1 MTLAKSIPA
10 AKSTMPEIMRF
21 RTPVH
26 RIARKVLLLAA
37 IAASLTARADDSVFP
52 EGSRWETV
60 GEGYNIVEG
69 IAAAKDGTL
78 YVTDVPDSEL
88 FRLAPGK
95 AEQPVDKATAKAN
108 GLAFGPGGTLYAAC
122 MAEPKITGWNLAA
135 GTRIQIALPSP
146 ANDLA
151 ISAAGHLYCTWGA
164 GNAVH
169 HLDLAKPAR
178 VTTIETPNPN
188 GITLNHDGT
197 ELWVGQFDG
206 NTVRAFP
213 ILADGALGPPRPAFQ
228 VKVPADGKG
237 LIDGMTPL
245 ADGRLL
251 VGTALGLQIVSPKA
265 PPVLIPNPTPHRA
278 NYVRIVTDASGQRWL
293 YAAHVKSLLRRPTLL
308 EAGGVAP
315 R

>member
-1 MTLAKSIPA
+1 MKRSPFKHSLDSRGASPSARLRTLLP
-10 AKSTMPEIMRF
+10 
-21 RTPVH
+21 
-26 RIARKVLLLAA
+26 LLV
-37 IAASLTARADDSVFP
+37 AASLAAGADDSVFP
-52 EGSRWETV
+52 AGSSWETV

-78 YVTDVPDSEL
+78 YITDVPDNEL
-88 FRLAPGK
+88 YRLEPGK
-95 AEQPVDKATAKAN
+95 PEFLLDKATAKAN
-108 GLAFGPGGTLYAAC
+108 GLVFGPEGNLYAAC
-122 MAEPKITGWNLAA
+122 MAEPKVLVWNLPA
-135 GTRIQIALPSP
+135 GTRTQIALPTP

-151 ISAAGHLYCTWGA
+151 ISPSGHLYCTWGA
-164 GNAVH
+164 RNAVH

-178 VTTIETPNPN
+178 VTTLETPNPN

-206 NTVRAFP
+206 ETVHAFP
-213 ILADGALGPPRPAFQ
+213 ILAEGALGPPRPAFK

-251 VGTALGLQIVSPKA
+251 VATALGLQVLSPTA

-278 NYVRIVTDASGQRWL
+278 NYVRIATDTAGKHWL
-293 YAAHVKSLLRRPTLL
+293 YVAHVKTLLRRPTLL
-308 EAGGVAP
+308 EPARGTA